1 MSCLFSKGCI
11 GINTCLDP
19 GKHIKRILIPYKENQ
34 TSMGHGPWVIECPG
48 KTCVL
53 YGLFLVIGTP
63 IHNLSNGIFE
73 VQLLKPA
80 PHKTVSKRNLKNN
93 NSLLK
98 LTLFTNLMV
107 LVPCYVFWRRTTD
120 LRCCLGHYSFK
131 NPDSIINIWDTPKWI
146 PFHQLYRTLAHQG
159 RTMHHVWQLFLKF
172 LHPSESLIAPQKHL
186 RWKLLVFSV

>member
-1 MSCLFSKGCI
+1 MEKHALSVWDKQYVRYIKDDMNPKKIKVESLSLRWKQNCTFRCHVIFVFQGCI

-19 GKHIKRILIPYKENQ
+19 GKHIKRILIPYKENH

-53 YGLFLVIGTP
+53 YGLFLVSGTP

-98 LTLFTNLMV
+98 LTLFTNIMV
-107 LVPCYVFWRRTTD
+107 LVPCYFFLEGV
-120 LRCCLGHYSFK
+120 
-131 NPDSIINIWDTPKWI
+131 
-146 PFHQLYRTLAHQG
+146 QLVSDVA
-159 RTMHHVWQLFLKF
+159 
-172 LHPSESLIAPQKHL
+172 
-186 RWKLLVFSV
+186 